1 MGARARGRGPPS
13 QRYSCQ
19 NSVFWVFFSAN
30 TTSAANVA
38 ASRRTRT
45 SEGASPEDTDNM
57 PVSDDLSVSVPEQ
70 LGNAETSDFLS
81 GRCALDDIAFGDG
94 ELGRQEL
101 PMDSTTGPNHGQAQ
115 RVSRNCAALALGASQ
130 VPRGPVISESSFE
143 QLLSHAY
150 LGTKG
155 QLTVKMPWERGVFK
169 KVFQKPA
176 TGIQHVFQQP
186 RIWVNYNL
194 ESVAETLEDLHEQ
207 TAKRPELVGV
217 QGREWITAA
226 KMAFKDYGLS
236 LEGHI
241 GGPLFRPPG
250 ADGNSH
256 CKRGL
261 TSQEVSR
268 FLRVMLGENM
278 THDKESGPK
287 LSSHSLKATVL
298 SWAAKAGMA
307 AQDKSILGRHVSA
320 YTDSS
325 AVYARDLSIG
335 AVSRLQEVVLQI
347 YRGEFLPDAPRSG
360 YYPVAMPVAEAPE
373 LPDAEVIKVEDD
385 AACQELDMEVPVAD
399 SQLCE
404 EACSAS
410 SDGSESLEGSDSEEE
425 IVPPAPK
432 CYRHVAAGPL
442 EGKFVMHKVSHL
454 VHYVDSGVK
463 GGLATKVISCGG
475 ALNNN
480 YKTVERF
487 DTVDVCRRCKTNATK
502 DEAQFVQRTIDL
514 KLSEEL
520 KRSLKRTHEV
530 LNQKSPT
537 KQLDISAESL
547 VVKEKHDTPDMTVTS
562 ALQVQEAFQR
572 RGIALVFADL
582 ITHESYTRYLTT
594 LFGHL
599 HRDPPTG
606 YARTTVSQLVTAD
619 RTVWQMLLEEGVQ
632 PKRDE
637 MGNLALDTKL
647 MESLQS
653 YRVSFSLL
661 PLIAKKDA
669 TPSPTKIT
677 KPSISHGGKGANL
690 QVQKPWIKNK
700 GGKKGDSA
708 EKMPS
713 VQQHQPM
720 HGVELTSFDFS
731 NEQLKGPVV
740 IEVFCGSARVTA
752 SLKEVGLTQSFGVD
766 HVLDKVPIAPMQRL
780 KDAWQIPAACS
791 SKMKEIPAGAQLLRQ
806 TPLRIS
812 GGKSHPGSTTTT
824 DTAEVFGAD
833 VFEQAWGIPFSPKE
847 FMEEAVARGHPKLF
861 ARLEQFQTYKC
872 AKFASSKGEVVFKMD
887 RKSKAVN
894 RV

>member
-1 MGARARGRGPPS
+1 MPWRVKTLTE
-13 QRYSCQ
+13 Y
-19 NSVFWVFFSAN
+19 
-30 TTSAANVA
+30 
-38 ASRRTRT
+38 RT
-45 SEGASPEDTDNM
+45 SEGASPEGTDNM
-57 PVSDDLSVSVPEQ
+57 PVSDDLSLSVAEQ

-81 GRCALDDIAFGDG
+81 GGGALDDSAFGDG
-94 ELGRQEL
+94 ELGRHEL
-101 PMDSTTGPNHGQAQ
+101 PWDSTTGPNHGQAQ
-115 RVSRNCAALALGASQ
+115 LVSRNCAALALGASQ

-150 LGTKG
+150 LGTRG
-155 QLTVKMPWERGVFK
+155 QLTVKMPWERGVSK

-194 ESVAETLEDLHEQ
+194 ESVAETLEDLHEP

-335 AVSRLQEVVLQI
+335 AVSRLQEVLLQI

-360 YYPVAMPVAEAPE
+360 YYPVAMPVVEAPE

-463 GGLATKVISCGG
+463 GGLATKVISCGR

-520 KRSLKRTHEV
+520 KRSLKRT
-530 LNQKSPT
+530 
-537 KQLDISAESL
+537 
-547 VVKEKHDTPDMTVTS
+547 
-562 ALQVQEAFQR
+562 
-572 RGIALVFADL
+572 
-582 ITHESYTRYLTT
+582 
-594 LFGHL
+594 
-599 HRDPPTG
+599 
-606 YARTTVSQLVTAD
+606 TVSQLVTAD

-637 MGNLALDTKL
+637 MGSLALDTKL

-677 KPSISHGGKGANL
+677 KPSISHGG
-690 QVQKPWIKNK
+690 
-700 GGKKGDSA
+700 KGDSA

-752 SLKEVGLTQSFGVD
+752 SLKEVGLTHSFGVG

-791 SKMKEIPAGAQLLRQ
+791 SKMKEIP
-806 TPLRIS
+806 
-812 GGKSHPGSTTTT
+812 
-824 DTAEVFGAD
+824 
-833 VFEQAWGIPFSPKE
+833 E

-861 ARLEQFQTYKC
+861 ARLVPEVLQEGDKAEDF
-872 AKFASSKGEVVFKMD
+872 AKEFGALGIRIMLGVL
-887 RKSKAVN
+887 VN
-894 RV
+894 PVGRREAFFSVALDE